1 MVYASYKAVKMVVLA
16 SSSVSINS
24 SPIMGM
30 GVNNSLFHTQKPQ
43 KPLIFMP
50 NAKPISQFL
59 SISSS
64 IDAVSPSSP
73 RTSAVAVATDTNQPS
88 SSSDQ
93 VCFHHFVFEL

>member
-1 MVYASYKAVKMVVLA
+1 
-16 SSSVSINS
+16 
-24 SPIMGM
+24 MGT
-30 GVNNSLFHTQKPQ
+30 GVNNTLFHSQKPQ

-59 SISSS
+59 SLPPLS
-64 IDAVSPSSP
+64 IDAVSPSSA

-93 VCFHHFVFEL
+93 VCFHHFQLELYYDFNGFRN